1 MSEFPSTDLA
11 VGKEPPVIAIDS
23 AVVPNSIG
31 NLRRRRLR
39 RYLFRYAS
47 PLPFLGF
54 TVGATPPAQNLLRFL
69 SYNEARTTSENFIDC
84 ELLTK
89 VKTLTFSNEF
99 ISSIMWR
106 RPSDIPISLSS
117 LKLNN
122 REEHAWRQP

>member
-1 MSEFPSTDLA
+1 MHRRCPFSDL
-11 VGKEPPVIAIDS
+11 PW
-23 AVVPNSIG
+23 
-31 NLRRRRLR
+31 
-39 RYLFRYAS
+39 
-47 PLPFLGF
+47 
-54 TVGATPPAQNLLRFL
+54 GAAPPAQNLLCFL